1 MGQANT
7 KGVGVMAITL
17 QSHQVDIR
25 AYARDLAAELD
36 ATECPF
42 DWVANQLEL
51 KTWTASDGSWK
62 AELLITYGGPT
73 VTIEFDSR
81 YTFGTLNHSWG
92 KSGKPGDPPEDVT
105 SIEFD
110 HTILKDVIREI
121 RGLE

>member
-1 MGQANT
+1 
-7 KGVGVMAITL
+7 MAITL

-92 KSGKPGDPPEDVT
+92 ASAEPGESYVLPLT
-105 SIEFD
+105 STEFE